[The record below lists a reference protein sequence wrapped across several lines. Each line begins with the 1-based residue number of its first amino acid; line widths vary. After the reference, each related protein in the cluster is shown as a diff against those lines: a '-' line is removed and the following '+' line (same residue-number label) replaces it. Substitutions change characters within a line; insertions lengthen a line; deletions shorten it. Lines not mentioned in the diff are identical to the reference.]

1 MPQPIHGR
9 EGTSR
14 AAPSFEEFVAM
25 LDFLA
30 DNLDEEAQKQGCGIW
45 VRSCV
50 AMAGT
55 KLRVL
60 RRILRDAPNGR
71 ALRLLDVGAQVGAL
85 AACAAKVGLEAAAV
99 DYASYAQQ
107 FAPIVTPLGVDYR
120 TCDVAREALPFA
132 DGSFDWV
139 TYTDVIEHH
148 AFSPRR
154 VLAEIHRVLADGGRI
169 LVTTPNHASIYNRLS
184 LLLGRSVNDDFVHY
198 FEACADREFYPG
210 HHREYTKKELGSALE
225 RTGFRIEELRV
236 FDEDP
241 GAMLYFLRHRMK
253 YVGKSEKRHAYANFV
268 AAALGKLWVAMRLPF
283 GRYLWAVGEK
293 RKGAGGE
300 EDSKPRDMT
309 RQES

>member
-1 MPQPIHGR
+1 MPQTIHGR
-9 EGTSR
+9 VGTSR
-14 AAPSFEEFVAM
+14 AAPSFEEFVGM

-30 DNLDEEAQKQGCGIW
+30 DHLDEEAQKQGCGIW
-45 VRSCV
+45 VRSGV

-55 KLRVL
+55 KLRIL
-60 RRILRDAPNGR
+60 RRILRDAPDGR

-85 AACAAKVGLEAAAV
+85 AAIAAKMGLEVAAV
-99 DYASYAQQ
+99 DYASYTQR

-120 TCDVAREALPFA
+120 TCDVSREALPFA

-154 VLAEIHRVLADGGRI
+154 VLAEIHRVLAEGGRI

-198 FEACADREFYPG
+198 FEGCADREFYPG
-210 HHREYTKKELGSALE
+210 HHREYTKKEVGSALE
-225 RTGFRIEELRV
+225 RTGFRVGELQV

-241 GAMLYFLRHRMK
+241 GAMLYFLRHRMNDL
-253 YVGKSEKRHAYANFV
+253 GATEKRSAYANFV
-268 AAALGKLWVAMRLPF
+268 AAVAGRMWAATRLPF

-300 EDSKPRDMT
+300 ERRISPRPEKPKV
-309 RQES
+309 